1 MNDSQEDSILK
12 TAVAFLLRDTH
23 LGQCM
28 HDTEGMIHDDVHA
41 TPTDVVN
48 Y

>member
-1 MNDSQEDSILK
+1 M
-12 TAVAFLLRDTH
+12 FLTCDMP

-28 HDTEGMIHDDVHA
+28 NDTEGLIHDDVHA

-48 Y
+48 F